1 MENSKSMFIKAFLEA
16 EALDN
21 AKLKSENEIEWEFS
35 EKFENSM
42 NKLIKKNNHI
52 QLSTR
57 RTVRRGLLA
66 AIIALIVAFTGL
78 MSVSATR
85 ESIIEFVKKVF
96 SNHNEITLSENS
108 TLPVDRIETEY
119 TFSELPEEY
128 ELTTYEKDE
137 IGVFS
142 RWKSSVD
149 ESEIVFSQ
157 DILLVN
163 MSIDNE
169 HNYREITVNG
179 YNAYLNQYEFNTC
192 LTWTDGNYLFTLNIP
207 NSLDID
213 ITELAKNI
221 VEKNLKFL

>member
-1 MENSKSMFIKAFLEA
+1 MDNVKKLFVQALIEA
-16 EALDN
+16 ENKEIL
-21 AKLKSENEIEWEFS
+21 KLKGEDEIEWEFS

-42 NKLIKKNNHI
+42 NKLIRKNNHI
-52 QLSTR
+52 RLSTR

-66 AIIALIVAFTGL
+66 AIIALIAAFSSL

-85 ESIIEFVKKVF
+85 EPIVNFVKRVF
-96 SNHNEITLSENS
+96 SDHNEMTMSWNS
-108 TLPVDRIETEY
+108 VLPVDRIETEY
-119 TFSELPEEY
+119 TLYDLPEEY

-149 ESEIVFSQ
+149 NSEIVFSQ

-169 HNYREITVNG
+169 HNYRETVVNG
-179 YNAYLNQYEFNTC
+179 YTAYLNQYEFNTS
-192 LTWTDGNYLFTLNIP
+192 LTWTDGTYLFTLNVP
-207 NSLDID
+207 NSLNID
-213 ITELAKNI
+213 ITDLAKNI
-221 VEKNLKFL
+221 IEKN

>member
-1 MENSKSMFIKAFLEA
+1 MDNVKKLFVQALIEVENKEIS
-16 EALDN
+16 
-21 AKLKSENEIEWEFS
+21 KLKDEDEIEWKFS

-42 NKLIKKNNHI
+42 NRLIRKNNHI
-52 QLSTR
+52 RLSTR

-66 AIIALIVAFTGL
+66 AIIALIAAFSGL

-85 ESIIEFVKKVF
+85 EPIVNFVKRVF
-96 SNHNEITLSENS
+96 SDHNEMTMSRNS
-108 TLPVDRIETEY
+108 VLPVDRIETEY
-119 TFSELPEEY
+119 TLYDLPEEY

-149 ESEIVFSQ
+149 NSEIVFSQ

-169 HNYREITVNG
+169 HNYRETVVNG
-179 YNAYLNQYEFNTC
+179 YTAYLNQYEFNTS
-192 LTWTDGNYLFTLNIP
+192 LTWTDGTYLFTLNVP
-207 NSLDID
+207 NSLNID
-213 ITELAKNI
+213 ITDLAKNI
-221 VEKNLKFL
+221 IEKN

>member
-1 MENSKSMFIKAFLEA
+1 MKPKTKKFQSLKAR
-16 EALDN
+16 D
-21 AKLKSENEIEWEFS
+21 EIEWEFS

-42 NKLIKKNNHI
+42 NKLIRKNNHI
-52 QLSTR
+52 RLSTR

-66 AIIALIVAFTGL
+66 AIIALIAVFSGL

-85 ESIIEFVKKVF
+85 EPIVNFVKRVF
-96 SNHNEITLSENS
+96 SDHNEMTMSRNS
-108 TLPVDRIETEY
+108 VLPVDRIETEY
-119 TFSELPEEY
+119 TLCDLPEEY

-149 ESEIVFSQ
+149 NSEIVFSQ

-169 HNYREITVNG
+169 HNYRETVVNG
-179 YNAYLNQYEFNTC
+179 YTAYLNQYEFNTS
-192 LTWTDGNYLFTLNIP
+192 LTWTDGTYLFTLNVP
-207 NSLDID
+207 NSLNID
-213 ITELAKNI
+213 ITDLAKNI
-221 VEKNLKFL
+221 IEKN

>member
-1 MENSKSMFIKAFLEA
+1 MQALIEA
-16 EALDN
+16 ENKEIL
-21 AKLKSENEIEWEFS
+21 KLKDEDEIEWEFS

-42 NKLIKKNNHI
+42 NKLIRKNNHI
-52 QLSTR
+52 RLSTR

-66 AIIALIVAFTGL
+66 AIIALIAVFSGL

-85 ESIIEFVKKVF
+85 EPIVNFVKRVF
-96 SNHNEITLSENS
+96 SDHNEMTMSRNS
-108 TLPVDRIETEY
+108 VLPVDRIETEY
-119 TFSELPEEY
+119 TLYDLPEEY

-149 ESEIVFSQ
+149 NSEIVFSQ

-169 HNYREITVNG
+169 HNYRETVVNG
-179 YNAYLNQYEFNTC
+179 YTAYLNQYEFNTS
-192 LTWTDGNYLFTLNIP
+192 LTWTDGTYLFTLNVP
-207 NSLDID
+207 NSLNID
-213 ITELAKNI
+213 ITDLAKNI
-221 VEKNLKFL
+221 IEKN

>member
-1 MENSKSMFIKAFLEA
+1 MDNVKKLFVQALIEA
-16 EALDN
+16 EN
-21 AKLKSENEIEWEFS
+21 KEISKLKGEDEIEWEFS

-42 NKLIKKNNHI
+42 NKLIRKNIHI
-52 QLSTR
+52 RLSTR

-66 AIIALIVAFTGL
+66 AIIALIAVFSGL

-85 ESIIEFVKKVF
+85 EPIVNFVKRVF
-96 SNHNEITLSENS
+96 SDHNEMTMSRNS
-108 TLPVDRIETEY
+108 VLPVDRIETEY
-119 TFSELPEEY
+119 TLCDLPEEY

-149 ESEIVFSQ
+149 NSEIVFSQ

-169 HNYREITVNG
+169 HN
-179 YNAYLNQYEFNTC
+179 
-192 LTWTDGNYLFTLNIP
+192 
-207 NSLDID
+207 
-213 ITELAKNI
+213 
-221 VEKNLKFL
+221 